1 MNEDDELIDF
11 MEKICKIQLPI
22 MKQIGVIRNDDEDS
36 HENKLLIE
44 LIENSFPIYVER
56 LQINAEGDT
65 MHDIITFLPALLRI
79 KFRVT
84 DAFIAM
90 NFKMTTKQ
98 FFQILGCHRYC
109 KTINL
114 SGIEW
119 IESEDPNDWRVDKNL
134 DCKIEKLILNE
145 PKNMNRKLFKNL
157 FSTLGEIGSLRESL
171 KSLMMKDSELSDK
184 KVKEYMEDYKFKIE
198 EFVF

>member
-1 MNEDDELIDF
+1 
-11 MEKICKIQLPI
+11 
-22 MKQIGVIRNDDEDS
+22 MKQIGVIRNDEEDS

-44 LIENSFPIYVER
+44 LIEKSFPIYVER
-56 LQINAEGDT
+56 LQLNAEGDT
-65 MHDIITFLPALLRI
+65 MHDIYTFLPALLKI

-98 FFQILGCHRYC
+98 FFQILGSHRYC

-114 SGIEW
+114 SNIEW
-119 IESEDPNDWRVDKNL
+119 IESEDPNDWKVDKNL
-134 DCKIEKLILNE
+134 NYKIEKLILSE
-145 PKNMNRKLFKNL
+145 PKNMNRKLFKKL
-157 FSTLGEIGSLRESL
+157 FSALGEISSLRESL

-184 KVKEYMEDYKFKIE
+184 KVKECMENCGFKIV